1 MGLNINGLKT
11 AFTKVNSKGASL
23 LRKETSLDALKAA
36 QEGVIVP
43 KNAKTYDAVRVG
55 RNFKPEESYTDIF
68 TFRDAGG
75 NIVKRYTR
83 QVDGTNIKETTK
95 GFENIY
101 PWEKDLDEFGDEVL
115 EISARKVRSH
125 VRENGKISKITED
138 VFAVT
143 DEAKPVVTHS
153 QKTITR
159 GEDNIYKS
167 TNYETFLLEQRQNGT
182 KPSYIK
188 NEYEIDKH
196 ANGYFDL
203 TKSEASSPELKE
215 IAQNS
220 YLLPYVSNTNKF
232 AHRMSQAAIE
242 DGNFILSPSV
252 NLYKKTSSTAGF
264 CSADDVYINLKSSK
278 DLSMPRES
286 LTETIGHE
294 VGHAKWNER
303 VIRREMYQM
312 GMDDHYIRDYSPAER
327 IKIKM
332 YADAAKTVADPRK
345 DFKKYYENFREVT
358 AREEGQKAVRKY
370 FALKNSIDNQFPY
383 LHGFQFYPPV
393 HNEDDIRGL
402 ISFIGSLK

>member
-43 KNAKTYDAVRVG
+43 QNAKTYDAVRVG
-55 RNFKPEESYTDIF
+55 RNFKPDESYTDIF

-83 QVDGTNIKETTK
+83 QVDGKNIKETTK

-153 QKTITR
+153 QKIITR

-167 TNYETFLLEQRQNGT
+167 TNYETFLLEQRQNGA
-182 KPSYIK
+182 KPAYIK

-220 YLLPYVSNTNKF
+220 YLLPYVSKTNKF

-278 DLSMPRES
+278 DLSMPR
-286 LTETIGHE
+286 
-294 VGHAKWNER
+294 
-303 VIRREMYQM
+303 
-312 GMDDHYIRDYSPAER
+312 
-327 IKIKM
+327 
-332 YADAAKTVADPRK
+332 
-345 DFKKYYENFREVT
+345 
-358 AREEGQKAVRKY
+358 
-370 FALKNSIDNQFPY
+370 
-383 LHGFQFYPPV
+383 
-393 HNEDDIRGL
+393 
-402 ISFIGSLK
+402 